1 MVAALAAAAIDAVV
15 DCVCAGCDK
24 SVIPGLISYSN
35 GREAKAEAE
44 QKERQN
50 KSSVI

>member
-1 MVAALAAAAIDAVV
+1 VVAALAAAAIDAVV